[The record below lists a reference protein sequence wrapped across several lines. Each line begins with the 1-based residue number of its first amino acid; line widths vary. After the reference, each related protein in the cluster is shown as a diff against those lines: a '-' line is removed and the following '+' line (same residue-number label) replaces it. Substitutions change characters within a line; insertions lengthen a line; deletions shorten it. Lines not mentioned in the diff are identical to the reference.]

1 MRDHTIGDMENLNNG
16 NLINKT
22 VVDQEEL
29 PPAEALRLLHNQK
42 VMELEFAWVDRVD
55 AIKSMT
61 LDRLQLSFEECYC
74 SIGCCRKVGWILD
87 AFIYNDLPPGRT
99 EDEVYCNE
107 DWKTRPPLV
116 IEVIGWRS
124 GKEKAMIQE
133 KLGRLKSP
141 QPIDIRFLEDPLERR

>member
-1 MRDHTIGDMENLNNG
+1 MRDHPMADMDNLNHG
-16 NLINKT
+16 NLIDKSAI
-22 VVDQEEL
+22 DQGEL
-29 PPAEALRLLHNQK
+29 PPGEALRLLHDQK
-42 VMELEFAWVDRVD
+42 TMELELAWVDRID

-87 AFIYNDLPPGRT
+87 ALIYKDMPPGIT
-99 EDEVYCNE
+99 QDDVYCNE

-124 GKEKAMIQE
+124 GKEKAMIME
-133 KLGRLKSP
+133 KLGRLEGP
-141 QPIDIRFLEDPLERR
+141 QPVDIRLLEDRFGRW